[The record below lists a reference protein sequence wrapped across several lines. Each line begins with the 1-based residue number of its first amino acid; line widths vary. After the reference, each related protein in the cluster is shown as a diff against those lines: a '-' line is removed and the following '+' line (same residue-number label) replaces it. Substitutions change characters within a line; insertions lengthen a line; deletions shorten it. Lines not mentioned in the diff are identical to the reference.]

1 MESVLIQSRKDFDNI
16 VDQAGNYILSWMQNE
31 LNSVARSQLLI
42 IELAPNLYRIKNLYL
57 AKHPECSEWSV
68 FNHDEFVHSFAHRLS
83 AIFYCILWNDN
94 NITGALQ
101 ILNLDQSLMFR
112 WSDQKMLAKKL
123 RNKQIS
129 ADKRDIFLSK
139 YRENHEQINILS
151 HRLQKCID
159 NAKYKKI
166 RKLL

>member
-1 MESVLIQSRKDFDNI
+1 MDGTFTLKTSGLNQAIQAREKIDKLQFDNKFKSFGKHLAREQKL
-16 VDQAGNYILSWMQNE
+16 VESNKNK
-31 LNSVARSQLLI
+31 LNALDI
-42 IELAPNLYRIKNLYL
+42 KEDNLKEQKRLRALTAQMKRD
-57 AKHPECSEWSV
+57 STV
-68 FNHDEFVHSFAHRLS
+68 QDAHIY
-83 AIFYCILWNDN
+83 AY
-94 NITGALQ
+94 
-101 ILNLDQSLMFR
+101 
-112 WSDQKMLAKKL
+112 QKMLAKKL
-123 RNKQIS
+123 RNKRIS